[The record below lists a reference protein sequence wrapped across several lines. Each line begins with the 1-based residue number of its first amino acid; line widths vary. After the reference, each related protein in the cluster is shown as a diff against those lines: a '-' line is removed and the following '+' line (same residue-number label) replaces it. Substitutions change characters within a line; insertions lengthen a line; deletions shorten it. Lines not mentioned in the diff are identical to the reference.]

1 MSIQVI
7 VPDGSKIELGEG
19 AQVKDLAQKISPGL
33 AKHAIIGLVNGQEVD
48 LTRPLADGDKVE
60 IITDQH
66 PLGLET
72 LRHSAAHLM
81 ADAILAEFPGAQ
93 LTIGP
98 VVEDGF
104 YYDIHL
110 PEGMKITDEDF
121 ARIEKRMQELAKRD
135 APFQRQVARS
145 ESDPVY
151 LDYWSIDGGNNQ
163 FKKEI
168 IDKLKEE
175 GAFSGGADA
184 LEVSF
189 YRSGDFIDLCR
200 GPHVPSTKWLQHVRL
215 MKVSGAY
222 WRADASREPLTRVY
236 GTAFFT
242 KNDLAEYLHRLEE
255 AKKRDHRILGEQL
268 DLFHFSDD
276 APAMPFFHHKGMI
289 IFNLLAE
296 HMRKQLARRNYQEVR
311 TPLIFADRMWRQS
324 GHYDNYLEN
333 MFFTKFKERD
343 EANPELIHDNIETGR
358 QMAVKPMNCPGHT
371 QVYAHRL
378 HSYQDLPIRMCET
391 AIVHRRELS
400 GVRMG
405 LFRVQ
410 HITQD
415 DAHHFC
421 THDQIESEVKLLIE
435 FFFEIYSAFEL
446 HDVKLEL
453 STRPAKSVGSDE
465 MWEKAESALTRV
477 LEDFGRG
484 YKLNPGDGAFYGPK
498 IDFHIRDAIGRNWQC
513 GTIQVDFSMPERF
526 GLEYV
531 GQDGARH
538 TPVMIHRACYGS
550 FERFFGVITE
560 HFAGAFPLWLAPVQ
574 VRILPVADSYFEY
587 AQKVS
592 DQLFGAG
599 LRSEANLRDGRLGYK
614 IREATMQKIPY
625 ILVVGEKEAEA
636 GTINVRSRDHG
647 ELGAM
652 PVSQFLERLEPWNV
666 DQRMANPSVRP
677 EPKETPQP
685 A

>member
-1 MSIQVI
+1 MQVI
-7 VPDGSKIELGEG
+7 VPDGSKIELPEG
-19 AQVKDLAQKISPGL
+19 AQVKDLALKISPGL
-33 AKHAIIGLVNGQEVD
+33 AKHAIIGRVNDHEVD
-48 LTRPLADGDKVE
+48 LTYRLSGGDRVE
-60 IITDQH
+60 IVTDQH

-81 ADAILAEFPGAQ
+81 AEAILAEFPGAQ

-110 PEGMKITDEDF
+110 PEGVKITEEDF
-121 ARIEKRMQELAKRD
+121 PRIEKKMQELVKKDSAFERC
-135 APFQRQVARS
+135 VARD
-145 ESDPVY
+145 EDDPVY
-151 LDYWSIDGGNNQ
+151 RHYWSIDGGDNK
-163 FKKEI
+163 FKREI
-168 IDKLKEE
+168 VEGLKAN
-175 GAFSGGADA
+175 GALSGKPDA
-184 LEVSF
+184 PEVSF

-200 GPHVPSTKWLQHVRL
+200 GPHVPSTKWLKNVRL
-215 MKVSGAY
+215 MRVSGAY

-236 GTAFFT
+236 GTAFFS
-242 KNDLAEYLHRLEE
+242 KEDLQAHLHRIEE
-255 AKKRDHRILGEQL
+255 AKKRDHRLLGEQL

-276 APAMPFFHHKGMI
+276 APAMPFFHPKGAI

-296 HMRKQLARRNYQEVR
+296 FMRAQLSRRDYQEVR
-311 TPLIFADRMWRQS
+311 TPLIYSDRMWHQS
-324 GHYDNYLEN
+324 GHYENYLEN

-343 EANPELIHDNIETGR
+343 AANPELVHDNVETGR

-371 QVYAHRL
+371 QVYRHRL
-378 HSYQDLPIRMCET
+378 HSYQDLPLRMCEM
-391 AIVHRRELS
+391 AVVHRRELS

-421 THDQIESEVKLLIE
+421 TPDQIEAEIRLLID
-435 FFFEIYSAFEL
+435 FFHEIYAAFEL
-446 HDVKLEL
+446 HDVALEL

-465 MWEKAESALTRV
+465 MWEKAEAALTRV
-477 LEDFGRG
+477 LDELGRG

-498 IDFHIRDAIGRNWQC
+498 IDFHIRDAIGRTWQC

-531 GQDGARH
+531 GSDGARH

-550 FERFFGVITE
+550 LERFFGIITE

-574 VRILPVADSYFEY
+574 VRILPVADSFADY
-587 AQKVS
+587 ARDV
-592 DQLFGAG
+592 DRELLAAG

-625 ILVVGEKEAEA
+625 VLVVGEKEVESR
-636 GTINVRSRDHG
+636 TVNVRSRDHG
-647 ELGAM
+647 DLGALSI
-652 PVSQFLERLEPWNV
+652 PDLLDRLEPRNV
-666 DQRMANPSVRP
+666 AERIASLQVPAGAN
-677 EPKETPQP
+677 

>member
-1 MSIQVI
+1 
-7 VPDGSKIELGEG
+7 
-19 AQVKDLAQKISPGL
+19 
-33 AKHAIIGLVNGQEVD
+33 
-48 LTRPLADGDKVE
+48 
-60 IITDQH
+60 
-66 PLGLET
+66 
-72 LRHSAAHLM
+72 
-81 ADAILAEFPGAQ
+81 
-93 LTIGP
+93 
-98 VVEDGF
+98 
-104 YYDIHL
+104 
-110 PEGMKITDEDF
+110 
-121 ARIEKRMQELAKRD
+121 
-135 APFQRQVARS
+135 
-145 ESDPVY
+145 
-151 LDYWSIDGGNNQ
+151 
-163 FKKEI
+163 
-168 IDKLKEE
+168 
-175 GAFSGGADA
+175 
-184 LEVSF
+184 
-189 YRSGDFIDLCR
+189 
-200 GPHVPSTKWLQHVRL
+200 VPSTKWLQNVKL
-215 MKVSGAY
+215 MRVSGAY

-242 KNDLAEYLHRLEE
+242 KNDLAAYLHRLEE
-255 AKKRDHRILGEQL
+255 AKKRDHRVLGEQL

-276 APAMPFFHHKGMI
+276 APAMPFFHPKGTI

-296 HMRKQLARRNYQEVR
+296 YMRKQLALRDYREVR
-311 TPLIFADRMWRQS
+311 TPLIYSDRMWHQS
-324 GHYDNYLEN
+324 GHYENYLEN

-343 EANPELIHDNIETGR
+343 AVNPELVHDNIETGR

-378 HSYQDLPIRMCET
+378 HSYQDLPLRMCEM
-391 AIVHRRELS
+391 AVVHRRELS

-421 THDQIESEVKLLIE
+421 MPGQIESEVRMLID
-435 FFFEIYSAFEL
+435 FFFEVYSAFEL
-446 HDVKLEL
+446 HDVTLEL

-465 MWEKAESALTRV
+465 MWERAESALTRV

-550 FERFFGVITE
+550 LERFFGVITE
-560 HFAGAFPLWLAPVQ
+560 HFAGAFPLWLAPEQ
-574 VRILPVADSYFEY
+574 VRVLPIADSYFAY

-592 DQLFGAG
+592 DQLSAAG
-599 LRSEANLRDGRLGYK
+599 LRAEANLRDGRLGYK

-625 ILVVGEKEAEA
+625 LLVVGEKEAEA
-636 GTINVRSRDHG
+636 GTVNVRSRDHG

-652 PVSQFLERLEPWNV
+652 PVAEFLGRLEPWTV
-666 DQRMANPSVRP
+666 DQRIANRAVRP
-677 EPKETPQP
+677 EPKPAPTP